1 MRADAGFAVPALYEY
16 CEEEG
21 VAYTVGLITNPRLE
35 ELAEDL
41 CSARPRN
48 STRRPGA
55 ASRGSIHEAPYQAGS
70 WERARRAVY
79 KAEAMEKGTNTRLV
93 VTLRGMTI
101 PRNSTNSTP
110 SAGRAR
116 TGSRTSS
123 CT

>member
-55 ASRGSIHEAPYQAGS
+55 ASRGSSMRLPTRREAGGAPEEPS
-70 WERARRAVY
+70 TRPRR
-79 KAEAMEKGTNTRLV
+79 
-93 VTLRGMTI
+93 
-101 PRNSTNSTP
+101 
-110 SAGRAR
+110 
-116 TGSRTSS
+116 
-123 CT
+123 